1 MNRGV
6 KKIMKL
12 DFENKYKNVYFIGIG
27 GVSMSGLAEI
37 LVQKGIKVSG
47 SDMKKERPQLN
58 LKTLA

>member
-37 LVQKGIKVSG
+37 LVQKGIKVKRSVH
-47 SDMKKERPQLN
+47 N
-58 LKTLA
+58 